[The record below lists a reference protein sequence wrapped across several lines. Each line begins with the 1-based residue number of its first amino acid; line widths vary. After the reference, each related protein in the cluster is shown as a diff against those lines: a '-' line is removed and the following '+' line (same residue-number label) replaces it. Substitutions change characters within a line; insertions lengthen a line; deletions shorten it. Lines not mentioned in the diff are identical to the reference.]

1 MMRRVGVSLRVGWVV
16 MVGRLGVGGGEW
28 GRLRVGMRAIRWE
41 VLRGVTLL
49 NKMKILDGRGEL
61 PRLDLDQSHLSQLR
75 KNRREL
81 NDAGM
86 RAHVRG
92 TQIYQD
98 RHKRRGDEGAL
109 GKWSVD
115 VRVMRGQRIQA
126 MKIASTN
133 NPTMQ

>member
-1 MMRRVGVSLRVGWVV
+1 MGRVVTWGGWGLRGVVERFWGEDE
-16 MVGRLGVGGGEW
+16 GGDDGYW
-28 GRLRVGMRAIRWE
+28 W
-41 VLRGVTLL
+41 RGVTLL

-126 MKIASTN
+126 MKVTLIT
-133 NPTMQ
+133 